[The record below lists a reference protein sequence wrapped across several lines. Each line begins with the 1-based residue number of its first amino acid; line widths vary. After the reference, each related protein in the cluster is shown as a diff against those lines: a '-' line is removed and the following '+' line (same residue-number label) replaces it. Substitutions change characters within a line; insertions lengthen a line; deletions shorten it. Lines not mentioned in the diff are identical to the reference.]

1 MKRVLAFALVC
12 MLFLSLGVTAYAA
25 TALDPNGT
33 YTPPANDPKPGLA
46 DDGPGGPV
54 GRYRLYNAEDELIG
68 TVPATEV
75 LKVNVTGVW
84 SLSKEDGEKFMK
96 YYNKSKLTDDRK
108 VKFILWVDIPESY
121 KTDDLAYM
129 TFPFDCE
136 GKDVQAAVNGEAME
150 VVKLETG
157 TYKYECK
164 MADFGA
170 LLVTRAK

>member
-1 MKRVLAFALVC
+1 MKKVLAFALVV
-12 MLFLSLGVTAYAA
+12 MLFVSLGVTAYAA
-25 TALDPNGT
+25 TAVDQYIPPNNN
-33 YTPPANDPKPGLA
+33 PQPAPA
-46 DDGPGGPV
+46 GGNAEPV

-84 SLSKEDGEKFMK
+84 SLNKEDGDKFMK

-108 VKFILWVDIPESY
+108 VKFFMWVDIPESY

-136 GKDVQAAVNGEAME
+136 GKDVQAVVNGEAM
-150 VVKLETG
+150 VVDKLDTG
-157 TYKYECK
+157 TYKYECR

-170 LLVTRAK
+170 LMVTRAK